1 MTERLLRVAVVGHT
15 NTGKTSLL
23 RTLARDADF
32 GEVSD
37 RPGTTRSPSACP
49 IVAHGRIVMEL
60 IDTPGLEDPV
70 ALLARLHDL
79 GDDRRFDGPRS
90 LQRLL
95 ESEAATREFA
105 PEAAAIREVLR
116 SDAALYVIDARE
128 HVRERH
134 RDELSI
140 LGFCARPV
148 VSVLNFTA
156 DPTAR
161 SAAWRE
167 QLARVNMHAVA
178 EFDTVVLEAGG
189 EIRLFEK
196 MRSLLDARRDA
207 FDAIIDDR
215 RRERRS
221 LVTASARAV
230 AELVIDAAAFAVEAA
245 KSGDGPDPAV
255 LDRVHEAIRARET
268 ECVRD
273 LLRLHRFRPD
283 DCVARP
289 LPIEDG
295 AWRDDL
301 FSPEAIQQI
310 GASGGKGAAAG
321 AAVGLTLD
329 LAVGGLSLGAATAL
343 GAAVGAAIGAGAASA
358 RDVLARVRG
367 RVRIRCDDST
377 LARLIDRQCAL
388 IVALLHRGHAAFSPV
403 VLHGESARTVVAL
416 PRHTRSREEDLRA
429 AREEALR
436 LAARARRR
444 PVWSRVTLAGS
455 DPARAA
461 RAAPSVA
468 ETAAHAVRHVVATF
482 ASQPSRDDLARRIA
496 ETLAPPLQD

>member
-1 MTERLLRVAVVGHT
+1 MTEGLLRVAVVGHT

-23 RTLARDADF
+23 RTLARDTNF

-37 RPGTTRSPSACP
+37 RPGTTRSPAACP

-105 PEAAAIREVLR
+105 PEAAALREVLR

-128 HVRERH
+128 HVQERH
-134 RDELSI
+134 CDELAV

-148 VSVLNFTA
+148 VPVLNFTA
-156 DPTAR
+156 ESAAR
-161 SAAWRE
+161 SAEWRE

-178 EFDTVVLEAGG
+178 EFDTVVLESGG

-196 MRSLLDARRDA
+196 MRSLLDSRRDT

-230 AELVIDAAAFAVEAA
+230 AELVIDAAAFTIDAA
-245 KSGDGPDPAV
+245 KSGDGPDPAAM
-255 LDRVHEAIRARET
+255 DRVRDAIRARET

-301 FSPEAIQQI
+301 FSAEALQQI

-343 GAAVGAAIGAGAASA
+343 GAAVGAAIGAGAVSA

-367 RVRIRCDDST
+367 RVRIRCDDAT

-388 IVALLHRGHAAFSPV
+388 VEALLHRGHAAVSPV
-403 VLHGESARTVVAL
+403 VLQGDSPRTSGASARGA
-416 PRHTRSREEDLRA
+416 PARDGNMQA

-436 LAARARRR
+436 LAVRARRR
-444 PVWSRVTLAGS
+444 PAWSRINIA
-455 DPARAA
+455 DFDRADAA
-461 RAAPSVA
+461 RVEPSAA
-468 ETAAHAVRHVVATF
+468 ETAAHAVRNVVATF
-482 ASQPSRDDLARRIA
+482 VSQPSRDDLARRIA
-496 ETLAPPLQD
+496 DTLSPPLQD